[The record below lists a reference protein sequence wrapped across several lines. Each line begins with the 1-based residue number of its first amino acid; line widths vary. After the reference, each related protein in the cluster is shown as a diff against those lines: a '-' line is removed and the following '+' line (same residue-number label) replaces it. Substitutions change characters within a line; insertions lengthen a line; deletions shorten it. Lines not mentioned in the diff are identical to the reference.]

1 MIIIS
6 LLDVKFALP
15 LFVKL
20 DIVLTPVLS
29 SSDISF
35 VNKSLLF
42 TISEAIVEFVIFT
55 LSSLAILFELFSVPS
70 FIFELLI
77 FTVPFLFWIAM
88 ILFDNIALFNVAVA
102 FSLSNIIAVLAFWI
116 VVLLITRLVSFS
128 RLNPVKSVKSITL
141 FSALLN
147 PLIMNLP
154 APVTSISTVWYTVL
168 SFAKL

>member
-77 FTVPFLFWIAM
+77 FTVPFLFWIAI
-88 ILFDNIALFNVAVA
+88 ILFDNIAIFNVAVSI
-102 FSLSNIIAVLAFWI
+102 SLSN
-116 VVLLITRLVSFS
+116 
-128 RLNPVKSVKSITL
+128 
-141 FSALLN
+141 
-147 PLIMNLP
+147 
-154 APVTSISTVWYTVL
+154 
-168 SFAKL
+168 